1 MEERL
6 VDFLKKAG
14 MFVLTLLVISILTF
28 ILVQLSPGDPAV
40 NYLRA
45 SHVAVTEETLS
56 KARLELG
63 LDKPVTQQ
71 YIDWLS
77 NAIRGDLG
85 RSYLKKAPVKEVI
98 FSAVIPTFQLGALS
112 FAVLLLLSLILGIAG
127 ALYHGRIVDYVVQAF
142 SFICASIPTFWLG
155 YMLIIYFSVTLKWL
169 PVSGRGDMR
178 HFVLPCLTLI
188 TPLVGQTSLLIRK
201 SVMEQMSQ
209 PHARNAVLRG
219 VDKKYIVFNHL
230 LRNAA
235 IPIVTVLSSNILYLI
250 TGSVLIEEVFS
261 WPGVG
266 KMFVSAVQGGD
277 LPLIQGSLL
286 LFGILS
292 ITINSLT
299 QFAVHR
305 LDPHLKLRNRG
316 VSLEE

>member
-85 RSYLKKAPVKEVI
+85 RSYLKKTPVKEVI

-142 SFICASIPTFWLG
+142 SFICASIPTF
-155 YMLIIYFSVTLKWL
+155 
-169 PVSGRGDMR
+169 
-178 HFVLPCLTLI
+178 
-188 TPLVGQTSLLIRK
+188 
-201 SVMEQMSQ
+201 
-209 PHARNAVLRG
+209 
-219 VDKKYIVFNHL
+219 
-230 LRNAA
+230 
-235 IPIVTVLSSNILYLI
+235 
-250 TGSVLIEEVFS
+250 
-261 WPGVG
+261 
-266 KMFVSAVQGGD
+266 
-277 LPLIQGSLL
+277 
-286 LFGILS
+286 
-292 ITINSLT
+292 
-299 QFAVHR
+299 
-305 LDPHLKLRNRG
+305 
-316 VSLEE
+316 